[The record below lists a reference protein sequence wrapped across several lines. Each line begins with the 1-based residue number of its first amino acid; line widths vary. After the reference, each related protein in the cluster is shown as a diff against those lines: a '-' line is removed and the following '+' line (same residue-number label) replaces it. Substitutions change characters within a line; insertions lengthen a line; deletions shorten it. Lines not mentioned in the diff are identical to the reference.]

1 MLKLTLRWINSSF
14 RSFFI
19 IVTNVVNLTAI
30 GTPKTK
36 KSFISCSIFSDR
48 DDGNTEMYC
57 ILEGPNS
64 RNSIK
69 QQSHLKSNGLP
80 TTGTC
85 YQICDLAQNPDQCK
99 THASDGPPSP
109 NLETSLYI

>member
-1 MLKLTLRWINSSF
+1 M
-14 RSFFI
+14 
-19 IVTNVVNLTAI
+19 
-30 GTPKTK
+30 
-36 KSFISCSIFSDR
+36 
-48 DDGNTEMYC
+48 
-57 ILEGPNS
+57 
-64 RNSIK
+64 NSIK

-99 THASDGPPSP
+99 THASDGPLSA